1 MPNHLCYG
9 TVTEYEMIRN
19 KGNAM
24 ATKLDT
30 GDQFP
35 NMTLNLLDG
44 SSFSIPGDINSKY
57 LLALF
62 YRGHW

>member
-1 MPNHLCYG
+1 
-9 TVTEYEMIRN
+9 MIRN

>member
-1 MPNHLCYG
+1 
-9 TVTEYEMIRN
+9 
-19 KGNAM
+19 M

-35 NMTLNLLDG
+35 NMALSLLDG
-44 SSFSIPGDINSKY
+44 SSFSIPGDISSKY